1 MKLCLTLILS
11 FIIIMTIPGAYAESV
26 PNWVKNT
33 AGWWATDA
41 ISEDEFV
48 NAIEFLVNEGILVV
62 ESTNSSKTNESKIID
77 NFYGGRFNLE
87 NSPVIGLS
95 WKRCQKYCKWR
106 GKRLPTEK

>member
-1 MKLCLTLILS
+1 
-11 FIIIMTIPGAYAESV
+11 MTIPGAYAESV

-77 NFYGGRFNLE
+77 NFYGDRFNFE
-87 NSPVIGLS
+87 NSVLAFLRASLDIPAFEMSSSNWDISSPSSLMS
-95 WKRCQKYCKWR
+95 
-106 GKRLPTEK
+106 PNSF